1 MEDGVDCVRG
11 KEGGRRTDAL
21 WQGNMKS
28 PHPISVCTQTFTP
41 HSERVANGAHA
52 DKGGGYVGKRGG
64 VGARTAEQRRRK
76 GGARANTVWRRT
88 PPSSGTR
95 GMGSSPL
102 CTSQTGG
109 GNGRGRCIS
118 LNDYEFDP
126 RGRLGV
132 DRGY

>member
-1 MEDGVDCVRG
+1 MEDGVDCEQG

-41 HSERVANGAHA
+41 RSERVANGAHA

-64 VGARTAEQRRRK
+64 VGAHTAEQRRRK

-88 PPSSGTR
+88 PPLQAREEWEVAPCARRKQGAE
-95 GMGSSPL
+95 
-102 CTSQTGG
+102 TGG
-109 GNGRGRCIS
+109 GVYKAEDAS
-118 LNDYEFDP
+118 K
-126 RGRLGV
+126 
-132 DRGY
+132 